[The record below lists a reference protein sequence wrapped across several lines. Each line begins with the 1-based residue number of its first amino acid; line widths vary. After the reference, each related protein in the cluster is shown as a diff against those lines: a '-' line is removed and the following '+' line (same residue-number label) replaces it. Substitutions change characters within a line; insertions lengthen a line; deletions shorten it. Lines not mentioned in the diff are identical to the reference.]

1 MATTTHK
8 MTLAKAKE
16 TEIRRFSDILQ
27 EINWLSQSFRDV
39 EEIETI
45 DWEEFPIIAKAAQ
58 KCTDP
63 AILLKTICYLIGGSP
78 FEKLL
83 WNLEVLLENCADPDL
98 DHLDFN
104 KDIKEGLT
112 LLNSNKDESNRN

>member
-8 MTLAKAKE
+8 MTLAKAKD

-27 EINWLSQSFRDV
+27 EINWLSQSFRDA

-45 DWEEFPIIAKAAQ
+45 DWEEFPIITKAAQ
-58 KCTDP
+58 KSTDP
-63 AILLKTICYLIGGSP
+63 TIILKAICHLIGGSP

-104 KDIKEGLT
+104 KDLKEGLA